1 MRSTLLLFALC
12 VSCVLNSQESLYQK
26 FLNLDIYAKNSSL
39 NYGDTIRDSVLDV
52 KLRRIEIKNEEY
64 SDFYFLSGVDSKN
77 TIKITTFT
85 YYLNGKQYLFKK
97 NQYYETEKIE
107 KQLFYLSVYDTIND
121 ALMILRIKNNY
132 VVSFSL
138 YSKGVGDHWSSSYY
152 FLLRYQDDYYKT
164 HIDYFLKHMENW
176 NTLHT
181 GKSPR
186 YKFYSEVGPSVT
198 TEYIDYLIWQY

>member
-1 MRSTLLLFALC
+1 MKSTLLLLALT
-12 VSCVLNSQESLYQK
+12 VSCFLNSQESLYQK

-97 NQYYETEKIE
+97 NQTNENGNLKN
-107 KQLFYLSVYDTIND
+107 QLFYLSVYDTAKHD
-121 ALMILRIKNNY
+121 LMILRIKNNY
-132 VVSFSL
+132 VVAFSL
-138 YSKGVGDHWSSSYY
+138 YRNGVGNHWSSNYY
-152 FLLRYQDDYYKT
+152 FSLKNQSDIEKT
-164 HIDYFLKHMENW
+164 QVDYFLKQMENEVYT
-176 NTLHT
+176 NESLIGLFH
-181 GKSPR
+181 
-186 YKFYSEVGPSVT
+186 SEIGPPLY
-198 TEYIDYLIWQY
+198 TEYIDFLVWYY